1 MPEATHTHTT
11 GCVVA
16 PSRRHL
22 VGGSILAALSGAAF
36 AGAVVL
42 PDPGEVFPALAS
54 ADAVLLRLCAA
65 AAEADRKSEALV
77 DAVRDLPLSA
87 SMSKAAWAE
96 SHRLMETY
104 HSALAEVVRITA
116 HTPEGLRA
124 KAGFLLAHLEND
136 GEDSEIARSL
146 ARDVLGSAS
155 A

>member
-1 MPEATHTHTT
+1 MPKATHTHTT

-16 PSRRHL
+16 PSRRQI

-36 AGAVVL
+36 AGAVML
-42 PDPGEVFPALAS
+42 PDSDEVFPATNP
-54 ADAVLLRLCAA
+54 DALLLRLCAA
-65 AAEADRKSEALV
+65 AAEADRTSEALV

-87 SMSKAAWAE
+87 PISKAAWAK
-96 SHRLMETY
+96 SHRLMESY
-104 HSALAEVVRITA
+104 HAALATVVRTTA

-146 ARDVLGSAS
+146 ARDLLGRAS